1 MRVVPHAPTVFSID
15 GFLDARECGELIAL
29 AEARGFAA
37 AAVRT
42 AQGARAMPA
51 IRNNERAQFEA
62 PDWIALL
69 WQRLAAAGMPELD
82 GQAAVGLPRELRFYK
97 YAAGQRFKM
106 HKDGPW
112 NEDGLSSKLTFLV
125 YLNEGY
131 EGGDTV
137 FKEFRVTP
145 GTGSA
150 LLFVHDTWHEGAAL
164 AGGIK
169 YVLRSDV
176 LYSAG
181 KPQQDPSTAPMLPS
195 IHPT

>member
-1 MRVVPHAPTVFSID
+1 MLVVAHAPTVFSID
-15 GFLDARECGELIAL
+15 GFLDARACGELVAL

-37 AAVRT
+37 AGVRT
-42 AQGARAMPA
+42 AQGTKPMPT

-69 WQRLAAAGMPELD
+69 WQRLAAAGMPGLD

-97 YAAGQRFKM
+97 YSAGQRFKM

-112 NEDGLSSKLTFLV
+112 SEDGLSSKLTFLV
-125 YLNEGY
+125 YLNQGY

-145 GTGSA
+145 KTGSA

-164 AGGIK
+164 TGGIK

-176 LYSAG
+176 LYSPANPQLDRKHAG
-181 KPQQDPSTAPMLPS
+181 NP
-195 IHPT
+195 

>member
-1 MRVVPHAPTVFSID
+1 MQVVTHAPAVWSID
-15 GFLDARECGELIAL
+15 GFLDVRECGELIAL

-42 AQGARAMPA
+42 AQGARPMPT
-51 IRNNERAQFEA
+51 IRNNERAQFDA

-69 WQRLAAAGMPELD
+69 WQRLAAAGLPGLD
-82 GQAAVGLPRELRFYK
+82 GQAALGLPRELRFYK

-112 NEDGLSSKLTFLV
+112 SEDGLSSKLTFLV
-125 YLNEGY
+125 YLNQGY

-145 GTGSA
+145 RTGSA

-164 AGGIK
+164 AGGVK

-176 LYSAG
+176 MYRPANPPQDKEHAG
-181 KPQQDPSTAPMLPS
+181 NT
-195 IHPT
+195 